1 MKIILHIDLDSFYA
15 SVEELRHPEMKGKPI
30 VVCVFSGRTEDSG
43 AVATANYPAREF
55 GIHAGMP
62 ISQAKKLGADKCF
75 YLPMDKEHYTIVS
88 ERIMDLFRSHAE
100 KFEQR
105 SIDEA
110 YLEVHGDFD
119 DAKKIGKEI
128 KEDVIE
134 KEGITCSIGI
144 AENKILAKMAS
155 KMQKPDGLTVL
166 RKDDIAEKIHTLPV
180 KKLHGI
186 GPKAA
191 EKLSALGI
199 KTIGDLAKAD
209 EAKLVQLFGSV
220 KGKEYFEKANGID
233 NSEVEEQERQQLSK
247 LGTLKENTKDLETI
261 CAKIDEFLPELER
274 KIEKPFRTVSII
286 AITKSL
292 KTQTK
297 SKTLDSPT
305 KSIGIVRDQAR
316 LLFKEFLEQNP
327 PPEALRR
334 CGVRVSNFG
343 EVLEKDNKKQ
353 KTLFNFG

>member
-15 SVEELRHPEMKGKPI
+15 SLEERRNPEMKEKPI

-62 ISQAKKLGADKCF
+62 ISQAKKLGGDNCF
-75 YLPMDKEHYTIVS
+75 YLPMDKEYYLKVS
-88 ERIMDLFRSHAE
+88 ERIMELLRSHAE

-110 YLEVHGDFD
+110 YLEIQGGFEDAEII
-119 DAKKIGKEI
+119 AKKIKQEI
-128 KEDVIE
+128 LEQE
-134 KEGITCSIGI
+134 KVTCSVGI

-155 KMQKPDGLTVL
+155 KMQKPDGLTIL
-166 RKDDIAEKIHTLPV
+166 KTEDIEEKIHPLPV

-186 GPKAA
+186 GPKAV
-191 EKLSALGI
+191 EKLSLLEI

-209 EAKLVQLFGSV
+209 ELKLVEVFGSI

-247 LGTLKENTKDLETI
+247 LGTLKENTRDLEVI
-261 CAKIDEFLPELER
+261 CDKISELLPDLEK

-292 KTQTK
+292 KIQTK
-297 SKTLDSPT
+297 SKTLTNST
-305 KSIGIVRDQAR
+305 KSISVVKDEAR
-316 LLFKEFLEQNP
+316 KLFEEFLKQNT
-327 PPEALRR
+327 EELRR
-334 CGVRVSNFG
+334 CGVRVSNF
-343 EVLEKDNKKQ
+343 EETQQKQ
-353 KTLFNFG
+353 KNLFNFR